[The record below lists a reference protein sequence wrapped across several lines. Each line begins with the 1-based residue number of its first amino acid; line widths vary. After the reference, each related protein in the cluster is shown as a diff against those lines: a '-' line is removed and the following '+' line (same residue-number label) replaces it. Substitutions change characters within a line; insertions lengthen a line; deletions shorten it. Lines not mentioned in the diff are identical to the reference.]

1 MPLTRPGLVLVVMA
15 LVTATLAP
23 LPAAAAVVDTSFTC
37 PADLEAA
44 GFTDIAAHPESTRR
58 AIDCLALHDITR
70 GTTPTTF
77 DPGGTVPR
85 WQMALFLVRQAEAQ
99 GVTVPSGADQGF
111 ADLAGLSQEARTAVN
126 QLAQLGITLGTGPNT
141 FDPYQP
147 VSRWQ
152 MALFITRL
160 LAASGVSV
168 PAAVDQGFGDVAE
181 FPATART
188 AIDQL
193 AMLGVAEGTSPTTFS
208 PGAHTLRWHMAL
220 FLTRA
225 LAVAGVLPP
234 GVKPIHVTPAEHA
247 YLDFGGTLVTRHY
260 TANIS
265 MSGPVTI
272 ELWPAEHILADG
284 RFTAATPGVI
294 GHCDITLADGSA
306 TSTDKVTGI
315 EPTGSTLAFTVGCTG
330 TGDEVVP
337 VVYTGSALDG
347 MSEAAALVP
356 VAPTNTAVGFGGG
369 ITVVSQAPAGAFG
382 PVTVESVDKATK
394 SFTSGGV
401 TWFWDATDVFKI
413 NGVAV
418 TMTEFEAALSS
429 GDAILPGSTYSP
441 DGVSVFDL
449 DDIAPVPPG
458 LSLASVTSTTATLTY
473 VAAAGSDRIEIH
485 SCAGSGCETTL
496 VRSVVNGTDE
506 DPSTPGTQIVVT
518 GLTPTTDY
526 DFQAVQI
533 EDTDASQKSAAVHV
547 YTPVALKIVE
557 LEVTDPND
565 GENHWSGIRLT
576 FDKNV
581 NFNPS
586 VSLDD
591 LQVHRKASPGT
602 VISASSLMEGPE
614 TYQVLVLFPNQPDTT
629 PDTEWV
635 LTIEAGALRVGAG
648 GDPNGE
654 IVFEFSH

>member
-272 ELWPAEHILADG
+272 ELWPAEHILVDG
-284 RFTAATPGVI
+284 RFTAAMPGVI

-306 TSTDKVTGI
+306 TSTDKVAGI

-337 VVYTGSALDG
+337 VVYTGTALDG
-347 MSEAAALVP
+347 IGEATSGGPAL
-356 VAPTNTAVGFGGG
+356 PTNTAIGFGGG

-382 PVTVESVDKATK
+382 PIAVESVDKATK

-401 TWFWDATDVFKI
+401 TWFWDAGDVFKI

-418 TMTEFEAALSS
+418 TMAEFEAALSS
-429 GDAILPGSTYSP
+429 GDSILPGSTYSP

-449 DDIAPVPPG
+449 DDIAPLAPE
-458 LSLASVTSTTATLTY
+458 LSLASVTSTSATLTY

-485 SCAGSGCETTL
+485 ACAGSGCETTL

-533 EDTDASQKSAAVHV
+533 EDTDASQKSTAVHV
-547 YTPVALKIVE
+547 YTPVALEIVE